1 MLYNYITINYHIYLF
16 AVKWYNYISILTMK
30 VYFNASM
37 AGQEK
42 YSKEFKAIIKIIEDL
57 GNDVYSE
64 HISQRNPK
72 DVNNQ
77 TTEQHEADFK
87 KARDQIQKSDVMVV
101 EATYPSIGV
110 GHTMTIAL
118 EMHKGVLV
126 LYQNTPHGLLV
137 GDPNRLLTLKKYSL
151 KDIEELKSVIETFL
165 EKANKRLLNK
175 RFNLMIDETEDEY
188 LEWVSQKRGI
198 SRADYIRQLIDE
210 DLKNDN
216 DYNRIS

>member
-1 MLYNYITINYHIYLF
+1 
-16 AVKWYNYISILTMK
+16 MK

-37 AGQEK
+37 TGQEK
-42 YSKEFKAIIKIIEDL
+42 YSKEFKTIIKIIEDL

-64 HISQRNPK
+64 HVSKRNPK

-77 TTEQHEADFK
+77 TIEQHEADFK

-137 GDPNRLLTLKKYSL
+137 GDPNRLLTLKKYNLKEIGRL
-151 KDIEELKSVIETFL
+151 KDVIQTFL
-165 EKANKRLLNK
+165 EKTSKRLLNK

-210 DLKNDN
+210 DIKNDK
-216 DYNRIS
+216 DYKLIS

>member
-1 MLYNYITINYHIYLF
+1 MT
-16 AVKWYNYISILTMK
+16 
-30 VYFNASM
+30 
-37 AGQEK
+37 GQEK
-42 YSKEFKAIIKIIEDL
+42 YSKEFKTIIKIIEDL

-64 HISQRNPK
+64 HVSKRNPK

-77 TTEQHEADFK
+77 TIEQHEADFK

-137 GDPNRLLTLKKYSL
+137 GDPNRLLTLKKYNLKEIGRL
-151 KDIEELKSVIETFL
+151 KDVIQTFL
-165 EKANKRLLNK
+165 EKTSKRLLNK

-210 DLKNDN
+210 DIKNDK
-216 DYNRIS
+216 DYKLIS